1 MYEPDLCE
9 ENNYV
14 FNEYDWSEAYFKQ
27 FVLFYIR
34 QRRKFIDVWLYFV
47 QFVVGKKILIR
58 FSFIANRAN
67 WRQSY
72 LEDEPV

>member
-47 QFVVGKKILIR
+47 QFVVGKKIL
-58 FSFIANRAN
+58 
-67 WRQSY
+67 
-72 LEDEPV
+72 